1 MAEPETDILFV
12 WSYKG
17 MCKVKTPYSGKTWQG
32 EVWECRSFQAF
43 GK

>member
-12 WSYKG
+12 WPNKG
-17 MCKVKTPYSGKTWQG
+17 ICKVKTPYSRKTWQG
-32 EVWECRSFQAF
+32 KVWEFRSFQAF